1 MFLSNSTLVKVSSN
15 SINAVSQQSSE
26 SKDFSVGLHVVVCQ
40 HEESVHLSV
49 AHEEHLAITA
59 APVCCHA
66 SQTTTCN
73 PTEKSLDSED
83 CCETAFTELDETLTN
98 VEFDKNID
106 FGLLES
112 VRPTQHIEN
121 VFVFYSSPLLVFD
134 NGPPIYVKYQKLL
147 FYA

>member
-1 MFLSNSTLVKVSSN
+1 MRKVIVLVFTLFYTLVSTG
-15 SINAVSQQSSE
+15 AVS
-26 SKDFSVGLHVVVCQ
+26 FLHFCQ

-49 AHEEHLAITA
+49 AHEEHLAITE

-66 SQTTTCN
+66 PQKTPCST
-73 PTEKSLDSED
+73 TEKSLDSED
-83 CCETAFTELDETLTN
+83 CCETTFTELDETLTN

-112 VRPTQHIEN
+112 VRLTQYMEN
-121 VFVFYSSPLLVFD
+121 VIAFYISPRLVFD
-134 NGPPIYVKYQKLL
+134 NGPPIYLKYQKLL